1 MMVIRH
7 RKFPLI
13 IECNDHWDN
22 ISNLIIK
29 DLLENGWSN
38 YTIPERDNLN
48 QLELFDTLEFQ
59 TKDRH
64 GKEMTDYTRM
74 IYRNQR

>member
-1 MMVIRH
+1 MVIRH
-7 RKFPLI
+7 RKFPVV
-13 IECNDHWDN
+13 IECRDTWDN

-38 YTIPERDNLN
+38 YIIPERDNLN

>member
-1 MMVIRH
+1 MVIRH
-7 RKFPLI
+7 RKFPVV
-13 IECNDHWDN
+13 IECRDPWDN

-38 YTIPERDNLN
+38 YIIPERDNLN